1 MAVVNSKVKKL
12 SLGEVVVMALGNMQK
27 ANELPEGV
35 PLYAAILGIT
45 QELAA
50 SDAKHEQRGNTLFIS
65 HFSEDGQ
72 EVSVRALNVDTARN
86 YAENTYA
93 YVQELHNA
101 GVVRLTSDFRGT
113 TVLNLFKSVARQP
126 FAENW
131 GMEVRK
137 LSNGMMRAYVVMPK
151 D

>member
-1 MAVVNSKVKKL
+1 MSVVNSKTKKL
-12 SLGEVVVMALGNMQK
+12 SLSEVIAMALGNMQK

-35 PLYAAILGIT
+35 PLYAAILGVV
-45 QELAA
+45 QELTD
-50 SDAKHEQRGNTLFIS
+50 SGAKYEQRGNTLFIS

-93 YVQELHNA
+93 YAQELHNA

-131 GMEVRK
+131 GMKVYK
-137 LSNGMMRAYVVMPK
+137 LPNGLMRAYVSMPK
-151 D
+151 E